1 MMSTAQRLTVQR
13 ILTRAWTHRG
23 ALAWVL
29 RPVEWLFRLA
39 LTARGQLYRTGLLR
53 TQRVGAPV
61 IVVGNVVAGGAGKTP
76 VVLAVVRH
84 LQGLGWRVGVIS
96 RGYGRHTSDCRE
108 VLPGSAV
115 LDVGDEPA
123 LIKRATSVP
132 VFVATDRVDAA
143 MRLLS
148 AYPDTELIVSD
159 DGLQHLA
166 LGRDLEICVFD
177 DRGIGNGLLLPAGPL
192 REPWPRPVD
201 MVLHSGA
208 HPAFA
213 GFTAQ
218 RSLARFALRADGSR
232 VALEELARTGGKPL
246 LAVAAI
252 AKPEEFFAMLHAQD
266 LKLAGTVSLPDH
278 HDFADWRSADH
289 GAYTVLCTEKDA
301 LKLWRQQPD
310 ALAVALTFEPEGG
323 FFAELDAALAGIL
336 IKRTN
341 PRLSLHHGHTTS

>member
-23 ALAWVL
+23 VLAWML

-39 LTARGQLYRTGLLR
+39 LAARRLLYRTGLLR
-53 TQRVGAPV
+53 TQRVGVPV

-84 LQGLGWRVGVIS
+84 LQRVGWRVGVIS
-96 RGYGRHTSDCRE
+96 RGYGRRTSDCRE
-108 VLPGSAV
+108 VLAGSAV

-132 VFVATDRVDAA
+132 VFVATNRADAA
-143 MRLLS
+143 MGLLS
-148 AYPDTELIVSD
+148 AYPDTQLIISD

-166 LGRDLEICVFD
+166 LARDLEICVFD
-177 DRGIGNGLLLPAGPL
+177 DRGAGNGLLLPAGPL

-218 RSLARFALRADGSR
+218 RSLGRFALRADGSR

-252 AKPEEFFAMLHAQD
+252 AKPEEFFAMLRAQD
-266 LKLAGTVSLPDH
+266 LKLAGTVGLPDH
-278 HDFADWRSADH
+278 HDFFDWSSADH
-289 GAYTVLCTEKDA
+289 RAYTVLCTEKDA
-301 LKLWRQQPD
+301 LKLWRHQPD
-310 ALAVALTFEPEGG
+310 ALAVALAFEPERG

-336 IKRTN
+336 IKPAN
-341 PRLSLHHGHTTS
+341 PGLSLRHGHTTS